1 MTGVKV
7 RIGWFWGCLVAG
19 IAVPGAADGLPPLDA
34 PERPFEEHVES
45 IAAAAAREQAH
56 ARMPSTMYA
65 STPSEQKPYFAHS
78 TPPAAASDAALLLD
92 HRKPATTATWNS
104 ATNNSDETAETVFR
118 QRISGPVVQTKCVRC
133 HVSDGVSGHTRLVF
147 VPSSR
152 SDHLSLNYGAFEDLL
167 AVATDGDAL
176 VLDKIKGAR
185 GHGGGIQVAAG
196 SAQYADMRRFLDLL
210 GGSDNAAVTAQTL
223 FDTVRGRGGRRTL
236 YQAAI
241 ILAGRIPT
249 DAEYASL
256 GGWTQL
262 RAATRGLMTGP
273 GFHDFL
279 IRAANDRLL
288 TDAGHLG
295 FSNRFVNSVNEG
307 YRLRRRAEEGNG
319 SERTYGHFVGGASYG
334 LQRAPLELI
343 AHVVV
348 NDLPYTEVLT
358 ADYVMA
364 NPAAAV
370 VYGSKPTFEET
381 DDIHDFRPAR
391 IVDYYPDSGK
401 FVRERDE
408 FGRRITDPGLVAD
421 YPHAGL
427 LNTVSLLYRHPTSPT
442 NRNRARARWAYYHFL
457 GVDVERLGRRAIDID
472 ALADEKNP
480 TMNNPA
486 CTGCHAILDPV
497 AGTFQNYDE
506 DGEYRSNRGL
516 DSLPESYKESTWRL
530 LSTEKL
536 PLERTTVS
544 MEADLVDKRYDAGL
558 LFEQPST
565 DHAGGHVYLETVVVR
580 NAAGRQVAEEPLWS
594 MSYSYDDTTT
604 CKKERPDASDRGGH
618 FALDKSCSAWLH
630 FGGDCFKNLRKGKHR
645 FEVVAWSSEGAT
657 LRTRLS
663 VPSAYEEGDVWFRDM
678 RAAGFNGR
686 RAPRTSN
693 SSEWLGRRIAEDER
707 FAEATVKFWWPAIM
721 GSEVVVPPT
730 DADSAD
736 YEGARLAA
744 ESQNEDVERLARMFR
759 AGIRGGTPY
768 NLKDLL
774 TELVV
779 SKWFM
784 AEHVTDADPVRH
796 AALQT
801 AGAAR
806 PLTPEEL
813 VAKTEAL
820 TGFTWGRYRR
830 VTGPERDRPLGTIE
844 RNYRVLYGGIDSRD
858 TTHRNRAFTM
868 PMALVA
874 KKQAMEIS
882 IAVVARD
889 FFLVPQDERRLFAGI
904 ELDETPETAPDAIKD
919 KLVELHGNFFGLQTD
934 RKSTDVLDAYRF
946 LVDAWRQQS
955 DPRQGRP
962 AIRGWYD
969 GGQHDHR
976 YMEGILDAALHDE
989 DEGNSW
995 FRWNHGPLSDHLHS
1009 ITATEEEMWM
1019 MEAWGMTLTAMLM
1032 DYRYLHL

>member
-1 MTGVKV
+1 MRFEGT
-7 RIGWFWGCLVAG
+7 WFCAALVAS
-19 IAVPGAADGLPPLDA
+19 VVAAGTANGMPPSV
-34 PERPFEEHVES
+34 PERPFEEPIEN
-45 IAAAAAREQAH
+45 IAAEAELAQVH
-56 ARMPSTMYA
+56 AQMPDTMYA

-78 TPPAAASDAALLLD
+78 LPP
-92 HRKPATTATWNS
+92 S
-104 ATNNSDETAETVFR
+104 ATLDNALPLDYRDSSATAAWHRTAQDDDGETAETVFR
-118 QRISGPVVQTKCVRC
+118 QRISEPVVQSKCVRC
-133 HVSDGVSGHTRLVF
+133 HVSGGISGHTRLVF
-147 VPSSR
+147 ASASR
-152 SDHLSLNYGAFEDLL
+152 GDHLSFNYRAFEDLL

-176 VLDKIKGAR
+176 ILDKIKGAR
-185 GHGGGIQVAAG
+185 AHGGGLQIAAG
-196 SAQYADMRRFLDLL
+196 SAQYADMQRFLELL

-223 FDTVRGRGGRRTL
+223 FDTVRGQSARKTL

-249 DAEYASL
+249 GAEYASL
-256 GGWTQL
+256 GGWTRL
-262 RAATRGLMTGP
+262 RAAIRGLMTGP

-288 TDAGHLG
+288 TDAGHLA
-295 FSNRFVNSVNEG
+295 FSSRFVNDINEI
-307 YRLRRRAEEGNG
+307 YRLQKRAAEGIG
-319 SERTYGHFVGGASYG
+319 SWRTHDHFWGGASYG

-343 AHVVV
+343 AHVVES
-348 NDLPYTEVLT
+348 DLPYTEVLT

-364 NPAAAV
+364 NPATAV
-370 VYGSKPTFEET
+370 VYGSKPTFEKT
-381 DDIHDFRPAR
+381 DDIHDFQPAR
-391 IVDYYPDSGK
+391 IVDYHPDLEK
-401 FVRERDE
+401 IVWEHDE
-408 FGRRITDPGLVAD
+408 FGSRITDPGPVAD
-421 YPHAGL
+421 YPHAGI

-457 GVDVERLGRRAIDID
+457 GVDVERLGRRTIDID
-472 ALADEKNP
+472 ALADEQNP

-506 DGEYRSNRGL
+506 DGEYRSSRGGS
-516 DSLPESYKESTWRL
+516 DSLPESYKSATWRL
-530 LSTEKL
+530 LSTERL
-536 PLERTTVS
+536 PLKRTTVLI
-544 MEADLVDKRYDAGL
+544 EADLVDKRYNAGL
-558 LFEQPST
+558 SFEQPST

-580 NAAGRQVAEEPLWS
+580 NAAGRQVAEAPLWS
-594 MSYSYDDTTT
+594 MSAGYDDSTT
-604 CKKERPDASDRGGH
+604 CKKERPDAGRDGY

-630 FGGDCFKNLRKGKHR
+630 FGNDRFKNLRTGTHQ
-645 FEVVAWSSEGAT
+645 FEVVAWSSEGAK
-657 LRTRLS
+657 LRTRLK

-678 RAAGFNGR
+678 RTPGFNGR
-686 RAPRTSN
+686 RAPRASN
-693 SSEWLGRRIAEDER
+693 SLEWLGRRIAADER
-707 FAEATVKFWWPAIM
+707 FAEATVKFWWPTIM
-721 GSEVVVPPT
+721 GSEVVMPPT
-730 DADSAD
+730 DADSTD

-744 ESQNEDVERLARMFR
+744 ESQNEEIERLAQMFR
-759 AGIRGGTPY
+759 AGIRGGAPY

-774 TELVV
+774 AELVV

-784 AEHVTDADPVRH
+784 AEHVSDADPVRR

-820 TGFTWGRYRR
+820 TGFTWGRKRR
-830 VTGPERDRPLGTIE
+830 ATGPERDRPLGTIE

-858 TTHRNRAFTM
+858 TTHRNRAFTV

-904 ELDETPETAPDAIKD
+904 ELDETPETAPDAVKD
-919 KLVELHGNFFGLQTD
+919 KLVELHGKFFGLQTD
-934 RKSTDVLDAYRF
+934 RMSADVLNAYQF

-955 DPRQGRP
+955 DPRRGRP

-976 YMEGILDAALHDE
+976 YMEGILDTALHV
-989 DEGNSW
+989 EGESSW
-995 FRWNHGPLSDHLHS
+995 FRWNHEPLSDFLHS

>member
-1 MTGVKV
+1 
-7 RIGWFWGCLVAG
+7 
-19 IAVPGAADGLPPLDA
+19 
-34 PERPFEEHVES
+34 
-45 IAAAAAREQAH
+45 
-56 ARMPSTMYA
+56 
-65 STPSEQKPYFAHS
+65 
-78 TPPAAASDAALLLD
+78 
-92 HRKPATTATWNS
+92 
-104 ATNNSDETAETVFR
+104 
-118 QRISGPVVQTKCVRC
+118 
-133 HVSDGVSGHTRLVF
+133 
-147 VPSSR
+147 
-152 SDHLSLNYGAFEDLL
+152 
-167 AVATDGDAL
+167 
-176 VLDKIKGAR
+176 
-185 GHGGGIQVAAG
+185 
-196 SAQYADMRRFLDLL
+196 MRRFLDLL
-210 GGSDNAAVTAQTL
+210 GGSDNAPITAQTL
-223 FDTVRGRGGRRTL
+223 FDTVRGRSGRRTL

-256 GGWTQL
+256 GGWARL
-262 RAATRGLMTGP
+262 RAAIRGLMTGP

-307 YRLRRRAEEGNG
+307 YRLRRRAEEGSG
-319 SERTYGHFVGGASYG
+319 SERTYGHFVRGASYG

-381 DDIHDFRPAR
+381 DDIHDFQPAR
-391 IVDYYPDSGK
+391 IVDYYPDSWK

-408 FGRRITDPGLVAD
+408 FGSRITDPGPVAD

-457 GVDVERLGRRAIDID
+457 GVDVERLGRRDIDID

-497 AGTFQNYDE
+497 AGAFQNYDE
-506 DGEYRSNRGL
+506 DGEYRTNRGS
-516 DSLPESYKESTWRL
+516 DSLPESYKSATWRL
-530 LSTEKL
+530 LSTERL
-536 PLERTTVS
+536 PLERTTVLI
-544 MEADLVDKRYDAGL
+544 EADLVDKRYNAGL
-558 LFEQPST
+558 SFQQPST

-580 NAAGRQVAEEPLWS
+580 NAAGRQVAEAPLWR

-604 CKKERPDASDRGGH
+604 CKKERPDASEHDGY

-630 FGGDCFKNLRKGKHR
+630 FGGDRFKNLRKGTHR

-657 LRTRLS
+657 LRTRSESSKRLRGRRRLVS
-663 VPSAYEEGDVWFRDM
+663 RHASAGLQRPTGTARQQQFGVARSTNRRGRTLRRGHRQILVARHHGQRSRGAANGRGQRGLRRCASRRRVPERGSRAPCADVPRWHSRRRALQPEGPADGTRRVQVVHGGARLGCG
-678 RAAGFNGR
+678 AGASRRPANGR
-686 RAPRTSN
+686 RREAADAGGTSGQDGGPHRLHVGALSQSDRPRTGPAAWHHRAKLPRALRRHRLPGHDA
-693 SSEWLGRRIAEDER
+693 SESRLHG
-707 FAEATVKFWWPAIM
+707 
-721 GSEVVVPPT
+721 
-730 DADSAD
+730 AD
-736 YEGARLAA
+736 GARCQ
-744 ESQNEDVERLARMFR
+744 E
-759 AGIRGGTPY
+759 AGDG
-768 NLKDLL
+768 DL
-774 TELVV
+774 
-779 SKWFM
+779 
-784 AEHVTDADPVRH
+784 H
-796 AALQT
+796 
-801 AGAAR
+801 
-806 PLTPEEL
+806 
-813 VAKTEAL
+813 
-820 TGFTWGRYRR
+820 RR
-830 VTGPERDRPLGTIE
+830 RR
-844 RNYRVLYGGIDSRD
+844 R
-858 TTHRNRAFTM
+858 
-868 PMALVA
+868 
-874 KKQAMEIS
+874 
-882 IAVVARD
+882 RD
-889 FFLVPQDERRLFAGI
+889 FFLVPQDGRRLFAGI

-919 KLVELHGNFFGLQTD
+919 KLVELHGKFFGLQTD

-995 FRWNHGPLSDHLHS
+995 FRWNHGPLSDLLHS